1 MLFLFRA
8 CESQQS
14 PHMMTAEKK
23 ISSFQMSH
31 APSDPYF
38 LTTVPIML
46 LYKSLLPKLINIK
59 SVHEYE
65 KDELH
70 DLVNCFSIP
79 VLLLLFFY

>member
-23 ISSFQMSH
+23 NSSFQMSH

-59 SVHEYE
+59 SVQEHE
-65 KDELH
+65 KD
-70 DLVNCFSIP
+70 
-79 VLLLLFFY
+79 